1 MSKVVLV
8 VDDEPGI
15 VAVLSR
21 LLSDEGW
28 TVQAAHDG
36 AEALLVVGRTAPSV
50 ILLDYIM
57 PVMDGAAVAAAL
69 DRDATTRRIPIVVMS
84 GLPESMIKRKIK
96 RYAAYVKKPFAFDEL
111 VATLARTARAS
122 SRGPGKA
129 RSRSAK

>member
-36 AEALLVVGRTAPSV
+36 AEALLVVGRASPRV

-69 DRDATTRRIPIVVMS
+69 QRDPKTRSIPIVVMS

-96 RYAAYVKKPFAFDEL
+96 SYAAYVKKPFAFDEL
-111 VATLARTARAS
+111 VKTLAKTARAS

-129 RSRSAK
+129 R